1 MGEADDA
8 KAEGPKRAAW
18 LLTERKAV
26 FPLVLATV
34 RARWRT
40 VLEENI
46 FEINI
51 YLLLECVYY
60 GMILAGWL
68 FIVPICF
75 CFYCLTG

>member
-8 KAEGPKRAAW
+8 KAEGPNRAAW

-46 FEINI
+46 FI
-51 YLLLECVYY
+51 
-60 GMILAGWL
+60 
-68 FIVPICF
+68 F
-75 CFYCLTG
+75 CFGVCVLWNDPCWLAF